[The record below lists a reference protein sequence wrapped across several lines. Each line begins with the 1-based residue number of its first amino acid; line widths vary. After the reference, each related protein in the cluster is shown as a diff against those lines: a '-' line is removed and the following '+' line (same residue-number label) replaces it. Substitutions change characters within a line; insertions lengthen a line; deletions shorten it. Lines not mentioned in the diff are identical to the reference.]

1 MGIVAEDVAAVRAAA
16 DIVAVIGE
24 HTEIKRSGRQWMARC
39 PLHGERTPSLAVSPD
54 KGVYHCFGCGRSGDV
69 ITFVRE
75 IENLDFVAAVEQL
88 AKRSGITLRY
98 TRQDETAAR
107 ARRQRLLDAVAAAVD
122 FYHRRLLSGDDAGQA
137 RAYLRSRGY
146 GGDVIR
152 RYRIGWAPD
161 GWDALARHLGLPD
174 RDLTDS
180 GLGFVNRAG
189 RQQDF
194 FRARVLFPITS
205 ERGDPV
211 GFGGRVLPGDEGPK
225 YKNTSGAAAVYDKSK
240 VLYGL
245 HEQRE
250 EIVRAGEAVVCE
262 GYTDVIG
269 FATAGIGR
277 AVATCGTALTADHV
291 KLLARF
297 SAKRLVL
304 AFDADAAGA
313 AAAERVYAWEREFGL
328 DVRVAD
334 LPAGVDPDD
343 LARRDPAAL
352 TRAVDGALPLL
363 RFRIDRTLA
372 SADMSTIEG
381 RARAAAAAAEVVD
394 EHPDE
399 LVRDEYLRSVADRC
413 RVEMATLRRAGS
425 RGPGRRSASRSG
437 NAARSDARPGA
448 EADGGPGPGAGPVRL
463 TAEDEALRLLMHQP
477 SEVAGRLDAAL
488 FGDPIRREAYQALSE
503 AGDVVEAGD
512 RVGEQTA
519 GLLRRL
525 AVEDA
530 GRAEADD
537 VLALV
542 HRWAGER
549 AMETL
554 RLRARGINDP
564 DRRRQHNTALT
575 WVKRQTELLDERD
588 TRREAMDQLLR
599 WLIEYSRQEELSL

>member
-1 MGIVAEDVAAVRAAA
+1 MGIVDEDIATVRAST

-75 IENLDFVAAVEQL
+75 IENLDFAGAVEHL
-88 AKRSGITLRY
+88 AKRAGIALRY
-98 TRQDETAAR
+98 TRQEESAAR
-107 ARRQRLLDAVAAAVD
+107 ARRQRLLDAVAAAAE
-122 FYHRRLLSGDDAGQA
+122 FYHRRLVSGDDAGAA
-137 RAYLRSRGY
+137 RGYLRSRGY

-161 GWDALARHLGLPD
+161 GWDALARHLGLSD
-174 RDLTDS
+174 RDLADS
-180 GLGFVNRAG
+180 GLGFVNRSG

-194 FRARVLFPITS
+194 FRARVLFPVTN
-205 ERGDPV
+205 ERGEPV

-225 YKNTSGAAAVYDKSK
+225 YKNTSGDAAVYDKSK

-250 EIVRAGEAVVCE
+250 EIVRAGEAVICE

-313 AAAERVYAWEREFGL
+313 EAAKRVYAWEREFGL
-328 DVRVAD
+328 DVLVAD
-334 LPAGVDPDD
+334 LPAGADPDD
-343 LARRDPAAL
+343 LAREDPNAL
-352 TRAVDGALPLL
+352 KRAVEAAVPLL
-363 RFRIDRTLA
+363 RFRVDRALA
-372 SADMSTIEG
+372 AADMSTIEG
-381 RARAAAAAAEVVD
+381 RDRAAAAAAGVVG
-394 EHPDE
+394 EHPSE
-399 LVRDEYLRSVADRC
+399 LVRDDYLRSVADRC
-413 RVEMATLRRAGS
+413 RVKIATLRDVWSKIPVRRRAS
-425 RGPGRRSASRSG
+425 GPGSG
-437 NAARSDARPGA
+437 GSDIER
-448 EADGGPGPGAGPVRL
+448 VRL
-463 TAEDEALRLLMHQP
+463 TAEDEALRLLIHRP
-477 SEVAGRLDAAL
+477 SEVAGRLDEVL
-488 FGDPIRREAYQALSE
+488 FGDPVRREVYEALSA
-503 AGDVVEAGD
+503 AGKVVEAGD
-512 RVGEQTA
+512 RVGEQAA

-525 AVEDA
+525 AVDE
-530 GRAEADD
+530 GLAEIDD
-537 VLALV
+537 VLSLV

-549 AMETL
+549 AVESL
-554 RLRARGINDP
+554 RRDARDSADP
-564 DRRRQHNTALT
+564 ARWREYNNALT
-575 WVKRQTELLDERD
+575 WVKRQTELLDERHS
-588 TRREAMDQLLR
+588 RREAIDKLLP
-599 WLIEYSRQEELSL
+599 WLIEHNRQKDRYR

>member
-1 MGIVAEDVAAVRAAA
+1 MGIVDEDIATVRAST

-39 PLHGERTPSLAVSPD
+39 PLHGERTPSLAVSPV

-75 IENLDFVAAVEQL
+75 VENLDFAGAVEHL
-88 AKRSGITLRY
+88 AKRAGITLRY
-98 TRQDETAAR
+98 TRQEESAAR
-107 ARRQRLLDAVAAAVD
+107 ARRQRLLDAVAAAAE
-122 FYHRRLLSGDDAGQA
+122 FYHRRLVSGDDAGGA
-137 RAYLRSRGY
+137 RGYLRSRGY

-161 GWDALARHLGLPD
+161 GWDHLARHLGLSD
-174 RDLTDS
+174 RDLSDS

-194 FRARVLFPITS
+194 FRARVLFPIAN
-205 ERGDPV
+205 ERGEPV

-225 YKNTSGAAAVYDKSK
+225 YKNTSGDAVVYDKSK

-250 EIVRAGEAVVCE
+250 EIVRAGEAVICE

-269 FATAGIGR
+269 FAEAGIGR

-297 SAKRLVL
+297 SAQRLVL
-304 AFDADAAGA
+304 AFDADAAGV

-343 LARRDPAAL
+343 LARQDPAAL
-352 TRAVDGALPLL
+352 RRAVDRAVPLL
-363 RFRIDRTLA
+363 RFRVDRVLA
-372 SADMSTIEG
+372 SADMATIEG
-381 RARAAAAAAEVVD
+381 RARTAAAPAEVVG
-394 EHPDE
+394 EHPDP
-399 LVRDEYLRSVADRC
+399 LVRDEYLVYVADRC
-413 RVEMATLRRAGS
+413 RVDSATLRDVWAKEPK
-425 RGPGRRSASRSG
+425 RGQPS
-437 NAARSDARPGA
+437 P
-448 EADGGPGPGAGPVRL
+448 GPGPGRSDIGQVRL
-463 TAEDEALRLLMHQP
+463 TAEDEALRLLIHRP
-477 SEVAGRLDAAL
+477 EAVAGRLDAVL
-488 FGDPIRREAYQALSE
+488 FEDPVRREAYRTLSE
-503 AGDVVEAGD
+503 GVDLAGAGD
-512 RVGEQTA
+512 RVGEPAA

-525 AVEDA
+525 AVEEA
-530 GRAEADD
+530 GEAETDD

-542 HRWAGER
+542 HRRAGER

-554 RLRARGINDP
+554 RRRARDSDDP
-564 DRRRQHNTALT
+564 TRRREYNTALI
-575 WVKRQTELLDERD
+575 WVKRQADLLAERH
-588 TRREAMDQLLR
+588 TRRSAMDQLLP
-599 WLIEYSRQEELSL
+599 WLVEHRLGEDKYPERRR

>member
-1 MGIVAEDVAAVRAAA
+1 MGIVAEDIAAVRAAT

-54 KGVYHCFGCGRSGDV
+54 KGVFHCFGCGRSGDV

-75 IENLDFVAAVEQL
+75 IDNLDFPGAVEQL
-88 AKRSGITLRY
+88 AKRAGITLRY
-98 TRQDETAAR
+98 TRQEESAAR
-107 ARRQRLLDAVAAAVD
+107 ARRQRLLEAVAAAAE
-122 FYHRRLLSGDDAGQA
+122 FYHRRLVSGDDAGQA
-137 RAYLRSRGY
+137 RGYLRSRGY

-161 GWDALARHLGLPD
+161 DWDQLARHLDLSE
-174 RDLTDS
+174 RDLADS
-180 GLGFVNRAG
+180 GLGFVNRSG
-189 RQQDF
+189 RRQDF
-194 FRARVLFPITS
+194 FRARVLFPITND
-205 ERGDPV
+205 RGDPV
-211 GFGGRVLPGDEGPK
+211 GFGGRALPGDEGPK
-225 YKNTSGAAAVYDKSK
+225 YKNTSGDAAVYDKSK

-269 FATAGIGR
+269 FATAGIER

-297 SAKRLVL
+297 SARRLVL
-304 AFDADAAGA
+304 AFDADAAGT

-343 LARRDPAAL
+343 LARSDPAAL
-352 TRAVDGALPLL
+352 QRAVGGAVPLL
-363 RFRIDRTLA
+363 QFRIDRVLA
-372 SADMSTIEG
+372 DADMTTIEG
-381 RARAAAAAAEVVD
+381 RARAASASAEAVG
-394 EHPDE
+394 EHPDP
-399 LVRDEYLRSVADRC
+399 LVRDEYLVYVADRC
-413 RVEMATLRRAGS
+413 RVDSATLREKRAKE
-425 RGPGRRSASRSG
+425 PGRRPSPGRTAD
-437 NAARSDARPGA
+437 RSDIGQI
-448 EADGGPGPGAGPVRL
+448 RL
-463 TAEDEALRLLMHQP
+463 TSEDEALRLLIHRP
-477 SEVAGRLDAAL
+477 AEVAGRLDESL
-488 FGDPIRREAYQALSE
+488 FGDPVRGEAYRALRE
-503 AGDVVEAGD
+503 GVDLAVVGDQ
-512 RVGEQTA
+512 VGELA
-519 GLLRRL
+519 ARLIRRL

-530 GRAEADD
+530 DEVETDD

-554 RLRARGINDP
+554 RYRTRDVKDPARW
-564 DRRRQHNTALT
+564 REYNTALM
-575 WVKRQTELLDERD
+575 WVKTQTDLLAERR
-588 TRREAMDQLLR
+588 TRREAMDRLLP
-599 WLIEYSRQEELSL
+599 WLIEHSRQEDLYR

>member
-1 MGIVAEDVAAVRAAA
+1 MGIVDEDIATVRAST

-75 IENLDFVAAVEQL
+75 IENLDFAGAVEHL
-88 AKRSGITLRY
+88 AKRAGIALRY
-98 TRQDETAAR
+98 TRQEESAAR
-107 ARRQRLLDAVAAAVD
+107 ARRQRLLDAVAAAAE
-122 FYHRRLLSGDDAGQA
+122 FYHRRLVSGEDAGAA
-137 RAYLRSRGY
+137 RGYLRSRGY
-146 GGDVIR
+146 DGDVIR

-161 GWDALARHLGLPD
+161 GWDALARYLGLSD
-174 RDLTDS
+174 RDLADA
-180 GLGFVNRAG
+180 GLGFVNRSG

-194 FRARVLFPITS
+194 FRARVLFPITN
-205 ERGDPV
+205 ERGEPV

-225 YKNTSGAAAVYDKSK
+225 YKNTSGDAAVYDKSK

-269 FATAGIGR
+269 FATAGVGR

-343 LARRDPAAL
+343 LAREDPAAL
-352 TRAVDGALPLL
+352 KRAVEGAVPLL
-363 RFRIDRTLA
+363 QFRVDRALA
-372 SADMSTIEG
+372 SADMGTIEG
-381 RARAAAAAAEVVD
+381 RARTAAAPAAVVG
-394 EHPDE
+394 EHPDP
-399 LVRDEYLRSVADRC
+399 LVRDEYLVYVADRC
-413 RVEMATLRRAGS
+413 RVDSATLRDVWAKAPKRQPD
-425 RGPGRRSASRSG
+425 PGRG
-437 NAARSDARPGA
+437 GGRSDGGRS
-448 EADGGPGPGAGPVRL
+448 DGGGVRL
-463 TAEDEALRLLMHQP
+463 TAEDEALRLVIHR
-477 SEVAGRLDAAL
+477 SEEVDGRLDEAL
-488 FGDPIRREAYQALSE
+488 FGDPVRREAYRALSE
-503 AGDVVEAGD
+503 GAELTGASD
-512 RVGEQTA
+512 RVGEPAA

-525 AVEDA
+525 AVEDP
-530 GRAEADD
+530 GEAEADD

-542 HRWAGER
+542 HRRAGER
-549 AMETL
+549 VMETL
-554 RLRARGINDP
+554 RRRARDSDDP
-564 DRRRQHNTALT
+564 TRRRECNTALT
-575 WVKRQTELLDERD
+575 WIKQQTDLLAERD
-588 TRREAMDQLLR
+588 TRRSAMDRMLP
-599 WLIEYSRQEELSL
+599 WLIEHRLQADKYPERRR

>member
-1 MGIVAEDVAAVRAAA
+1 MGIVDEDIATVRAST

-75 IENLDFVAAVEQL
+75 IENLDFAGAVEHL
-88 AKRSGITLRY
+88 AKRAGIALRY
-98 TRQDETAAR
+98 TRQEESAAR
-107 ARRQRLLDAVAAAVD
+107 VRRQRLLDAVAAAAE
-122 FYHRRLLSGDDAGQA
+122 FYHWRLVSGEDAGAA
-137 RAYLRSRGY
+137 RSYLRSRGY
-146 GGDVIR
+146 DGDVIR

-161 GWDALARHLGLPD
+161 GWDALARHLGLSD
-174 RDLTDS
+174 RDLADA
-180 GLGFVNRAG
+180 GLGFVNRSG

-194 FRARVLFPITS
+194 FRARVLFPITN
-205 ERGDPV
+205 ERGEPV

-225 YKNTSGAAAVYDKSK
+225 YKNTSGDAAVYDKSK

-269 FATAGIGR
+269 FATAGVGR

-343 LARRDPAAL
+343 LAREDPAAL
-352 TRAVDGALPLL
+352 KRAVDGAVPLL
-363 RFRIDRTLA
+363 QFRVDRALA
-372 SADMSTIEG
+372 SADMGTIEG
-381 RARAAAAAAEVVD
+381 RARTAAAPAAVVG
-394 EHPDE
+394 EHPDP
-399 LVRDEYLRSVADRC
+399 LVRDEYLVYVADRC
-413 RVEMATLRRAGS
+413 RVDSATLREVWARAPKRRQS
-425 RGPGRRSASRSG
+425 DPGRG
-437 NAARSDARPGA
+437 GGRSD
-448 EADGGPGPGAGPVRL
+448 GGRSDSGGVRL
-463 TAEDEALRLLMHQP
+463 TAEDEALRLVVHR
-477 SEVAGRLDAAL
+477 SEEVDGRLDEAL
-488 FGDPIRREAYQALSE
+488 FGDPVRREAYRALSE
-503 AGDVVEAGD
+503 GAELTGASD
-512 RVGEQTA
+512 RVGEPAA

-525 AVEDA
+525 AVEDP
-530 GRAEADD
+530 GEAEADD

-542 HRWAGER
+542 HRRAGER
-549 AMETL
+549 VMETL
-554 RLRARGINDP
+554 RRRARDTGDP
-564 DRRRQHNTALT
+564 TRRREYNTALT
-575 WVKRQTELLDERD
+575 WIKQQTDLLAERD
-588 TRREAMDQLLR
+588 TRRSAMDRMLP
-599 WLIEYSRQEELSL
+599 WLIEHRLQADKYPEQRR

>member
-1 MGIVAEDVAAVRAAA
+1 MGIVDEDIAAVRAAT

-24 HTEIKRSGRQWMARC
+24 HTEIKRAGRQWMARC

-75 IENLDFVAAVEQL
+75 IENLDFAGAVEQL
-88 AKRSGITLRY
+88 AKRAGITLRY
-98 TRQDETAAR
+98 TRQEESAAR
-107 ARRQRLLDAVAAAVD
+107 ARRQKLLDAVAAAAE
-122 FYHRRLLSGDDAGQA
+122 FYHRRLVSGEDAGAA
-137 RAYLRSRGY
+137 RGYLRSRGY

-161 GWDALARHLGLPD
+161 GWDPLARHLGLSD
-174 RDLTDS
+174 RDLSDA
-180 GLGFVNRAG
+180 GLGFVNRSG

-194 FRARVLFPITS
+194 FRARVLFPITN
-205 ERGDPV
+205 ERGEPV

-225 YKNTSGAAAVYDKSK
+225 YKNTSGDAAVYDKSK

-250 EIVRAGEAVVCE
+250 EIVRAGEAVICE

-269 FATAGIGR
+269 FATAGVGR

-343 LARRDPAAL
+343 LARQDPAAL
-352 TRAVDGALPLL
+352 RRAVDGAVPLL
-363 RFRIDRTLA
+363 QFRVDRVLA
-372 SADMSTIEG
+372 SADTTTIEG
-381 RARAAAAAAEVVD
+381 RARTAAAPAEVVG
-394 EHPDE
+394 EHPDP
-399 LVRDEYLRSVADRC
+399 LVRDEYLVYVADRC
-413 RVEMATLRRAGS
+413 RVDSATLRDVWAKA
-425 RGPGRRSASRSG
+425 PKRRQ
-437 NAARSDARPGA
+437 P
-448 EADGGPGPGAGPVRL
+448 GPGPGPGTGRSDRGRVRL
-463 TAEDEALRLLMHQP
+463 TAEDEALRLVIHR
-477 SEVAGRLDAAL
+477 SEEVSGRLDEAL
-488 FGDPIRREAYQALSE
+488 FGDPVRREAYRALSE
-503 AGDVVEAGD
+503 GAELTGAED
-512 RVGEQTA
+512 RVGEPAA

-525 AVEDA
+525 AVEDP
-530 GRAEADD
+530 GEAEADD

-542 HRWAGER
+542 IRRAGER
-549 AMETL
+549 VMETL
-554 RLRARGINDP
+554 RRGARDSDDP
-564 DRRRQHNTALT
+564 TRRREYNAALT
-575 WVKRQTELLDERD
+575 WIKQQTDLLAERD
-588 TRREAMDQLLR
+588 TRREAMDRMLP
-599 WLIEYSRQEELSL
+599 WLVEHRLQADKYPEPRR

>member
-1 MGIVAEDVAAVRAAA
+1 MGIVDEDIATVRAAT

-75 IENLDFVAAVEQL
+75 VENLDFAGAVEHL
-88 AKRSGITLRY
+88 AKRAGIALRY
-98 TRQDETAAR
+98 TRQEESAAR
-107 ARRQRLLDAVAAAVD
+107 ARRQRLLDAVAAAAD
-122 FYHRRLLSGDDAGQA
+122 FYHRRLVSGDDAGAA

-161 GWDALARHLGLPD
+161 GWDHLSRHLGLSD
-174 RDLTDS
+174 RDLSDA
-180 GLGFVNRAG
+180 GLGFANRSG

-194 FRARVLFPITS
+194 FRARVLFPITN
-205 ERGDPV
+205 ERGEPV

-225 YKNTSGAAAVYDKSK
+225 YKNTSGDAAVYDKSK

-250 EIVRAGEAVVCE
+250 EIVRAGEAVICE

-343 LARRDPAAL
+343 LARQDPAAL
-352 TRAVDGALPLL
+352 RRAVDGAVPLL
-363 RFRIDRTLA
+363 RFRVDRVLA
-372 SADMSTIEG
+372 SADMATIEG
-381 RARAAAAAAEVVD
+381 RDRAADAAAVVVR
-394 EHPDE
+394 EHPSE
-399 LVRDEYLRSVADRC
+399 LVRDDYLRSVADDC
-413 RVEMATLRRAGS
+413 LVKIATLRDVWS
-425 RGPGRRSASRSG
+425 KTPGRRRASGPESG
-437 NAARSDARPGA
+437 GSDI
-448 EADGGPGPGAGPVRL
+448 EQVRL
-463 TAEDEALRLLMHQP
+463 TAEDEALRLLIHRR
-477 SEVAGRLDAAL
+477 SEVADRLDAVL
-488 FGDPIRREAYQALSE
+488 FGDPARREAYEALRAAGNVME
-503 AGDVVEAGD
+503 AGDQL
-512 RVGEQTA
+512 GEPAA

-525 AVEDA
+525 AVDEEL
-530 GRAEADD
+530 AETDD

-542 HRWAGER
+542 HRRAGER
-549 AMETL
+549 AMDTL
-554 RLRARGINDP
+554 RRRVRDSDDP
-564 DRRRQHNTALT
+564 ARRREYNTAQT
-575 WVKRQTELLDERD
+575 WIKQQTDLLAERD
-588 TRREAMDQLLR
+588 TRREAMDRMLPWMVEHRLQADKYP
-599 WLIEYSRQEELSL
+599 EPSR